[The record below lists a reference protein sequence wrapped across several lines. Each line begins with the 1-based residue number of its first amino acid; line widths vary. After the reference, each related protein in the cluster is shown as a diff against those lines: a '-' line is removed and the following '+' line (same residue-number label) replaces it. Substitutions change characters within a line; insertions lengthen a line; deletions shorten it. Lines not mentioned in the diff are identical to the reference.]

1 MGVGGSGNSGLETM
15 SFAWG
20 SLLRGIPPY
29 VFFESAQVVDFA
41 VVVGLQKT
49 EVRKLLRMLGLWGGG
64 VRMCVCLG
72 EGGGVRRDEKRA
84 T

>member
-1 MGVGGSGNSGLETM
+1 M
-15 SFAWG
+15 SRADGFRLGFAFEG
-20 SLLRGIPPY
+20 YTP
-29 VFFESAQVVDFA
+29 VCFFESAQVVDLA

-72 EGGGVRRDEKRA
+72 ERGEVRRDKKRA